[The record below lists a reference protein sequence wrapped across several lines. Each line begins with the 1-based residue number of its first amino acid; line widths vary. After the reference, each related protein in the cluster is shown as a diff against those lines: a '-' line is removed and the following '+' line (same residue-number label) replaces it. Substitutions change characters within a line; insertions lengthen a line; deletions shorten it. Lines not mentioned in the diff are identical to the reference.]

1 MMKVFKDADDAGYR
15 AWIAKHQG
23 GYVNNV
29 QKSLNPGG
37 KSFGPARIPW
47 DQFGTTR
54 IARP

>member
-29 QKSLNPGG
+29 HKSLYPGG
-37 KSFGPARIPW
+37 QSFGPARIPW